1 MEMATARTD
10 ANRAAILAHLG
21 ARGPASRA
29 DLARALELS
38 PALITKLTRDLLAD
52 GLLNELEHQRSSGG
66 RPARQLGLAS
76 GPLGAIGIKIAPD
89 HLTLV
94 EVGIDGVVTRTG
106 TTQFDATD
114 RLALPTLVTITTD
127 FIGLGNSSHLLGIGV
142 GLPGSVM
149 GQSEDLVDSTQ
160 LGWNQVPLGTAL
172 RSATGLPV
180 LIDNNV
186 SALALAET
194 LYGVGRGHDDFL
206 VVTIGSGIGA
216 GIVSN
221 GAIVRGHTGNAGE
234 IGHIPVAEEG
244 PQCQCGA
251 VGCLESF
258 IGQAGLVREAT
269 AQGVIVG
276 GTLSDVTALADGG
289 DRNAQTI
296 FTNAG
301 RLLGRTVAGV
311 VNTLDPQIVV
321 VLGEG
326 ASSWR
331 HWSRGFDP
339 AFRNSLIPR
348 KRGVEVAVEAWQD
361 DRWAQGAACLVL
373 TTPFDAV
380 GVSGEQGE
388 RVRTR
393 LTEVRETDDR
403 SNEATA

>member
-1 MEMATARTD
+1 MEMPTARTD
-10 ANRAAILAHLG
+10 TNRAAILAHLG

-29 DLARALELS
+29 DLARALDLS
-38 PALITKLTRDLLAD
+38 PAMITKLTRDLLAD

-76 GPLGAIGIKIAPD
+76 GPLGAVGLKIAPD

-94 EVGIDGVVTRTG
+94 EVGIDGVVTRAA
-106 TTQFDATD
+106 TQEFDATD
-114 RLALPTLVTITTD
+114 RLALTTLVQHVTE
-127 FIGLGNSSHLLGIGV
+127 FIGEDARSHLLGIGV

-234 IGHIPVAEEG
+234 IGHIPVAEDG

-258 IGQAGLVREAT
+258 IGRDGLVRAAT
-269 AQGVIVG
+269 EQGVIVG
-276 GTLSDVTALADGG
+276 GNLADVTRLADGG
-289 DRNAQTI
+289 DHDAQSV

-301 RLLGRTVAGV
+301 RLLGRTVAGL

-331 HWSRGFDP
+331 HWSRGFEP

-373 TTPFDAV
+373 STPFDAA

-393 LTEVRETDDR
+393 LTEVRDA
-403 SNEATA
+403 EASA

>member
-1 MEMATARTD
+1 MEMAAMRTD

-29 DLARALELS
+29 DLARALDLS
-38 PALITKLTRDLLAD
+38 PALLTKLTRDLLAD
-52 GLLNELEHQRSSGG
+52 GLLNELEHQPSRGG

-76 GPLGAIGIKIAPD
+76 NAIGAIGLKIAPD

-94 EVGIDGVVTRTG
+94 EVGIDGVVTRTSTAG
-106 TTQFDATD
+106 FDATD
-114 RLALPTLVTITTD
+114 RLALRSLVDITTG
-127 FIGLGNSSHLLGIGV
+127 FIGEGDHSQLLGIGV
-142 GLPGSVM
+142 GLPGSVL

-160 LGWNQVPLGTAL
+160 LQWNQVPLGSAL

-186 SALALAET
+186 SALALAEA
-194 LYGVGRGHDDFL
+194 LYGVGRGHEDFL

-216 GIVSN
+216 GIVAN

-234 IGHIPVAEEG
+234 IGHIPVVENG
-244 PQCQCGA
+244 PLCQCGA
-251 VGCLESF
+251 AGCLEAL
-258 IGQAGLVREAT
+258 IGQAGLMREAT
-269 AQGVIVG
+269 ARGIVIG
-276 GTLSDVTALADGG
+276 GTLADVTALADGG
-289 DRNAQTI
+289 DHDAQGV
-296 FTNAG
+296 FTAAG
-301 RLLGRTVAGV
+301 KLLGRAIAGV

-331 HWSRGFDP
+331 HWSRGFEP
-339 AFRNSLIPR
+339 SFRAALIPR

-373 TTPFDAV
+373 GTPFDAT

-388 RVRTR
+388 RIRTR
-393 LTEVRETDDR
+393 LTEVRDT
-403 SNEATA
+403 EASA